1 MQGNSSKGISIAA
14 LVCGILGV
22 LSWVICAIPLISWLL
37 FVAAVLGIV
46 LGAVGMSKSK
56 AESGKASG
64 LAIAGLVLGIIGAF
78 FGLVGV
84 ICSCSVCVVAGPMG
98 CLNPDYARLINA
110 ATKYTLSL

>member
-1 MQGNSSKGISIAA
+1 MQGNSKGISIAA
-14 LVCGILGV
+14 LICGIFGV
-22 LSWVICAIPLISWLL
+22 LSWALCSVPLISWIL
-37 FVAAVLGIV
+37 FVAAILGIV
-46 LGAVGMSKSK
+46 FGAVGMSKSK
-56 AESGKASG
+56 AENGKASG

-98 CLNPDYARLINA
+98 CMNPDYAALINA